1 VRSVGPDGIMRNV
14 SGEGRVK
21 FGAPTRVAFASGT
34 QWLYVADASNH
45 LVVALNIPPA
55 VLGPRSASRGAP
67 AAGPR
72 GGPIKK
78 IG

>member
-1 VRSVGPDGIMRNV
+1 MRSVGPDGVMRNV

-21 FGAPTRVAFASGT
+21 FGAPSRVAFAPGT
-34 QWLYVADASNH
+34 EWLYVADASNH
-45 LVVALNIPPA
+45 QVVALNIPPA
-55 VLGPRSASRGAP
+55 VLGPRSAARGNTP

-72 GGPIKK
+72 GSIRK